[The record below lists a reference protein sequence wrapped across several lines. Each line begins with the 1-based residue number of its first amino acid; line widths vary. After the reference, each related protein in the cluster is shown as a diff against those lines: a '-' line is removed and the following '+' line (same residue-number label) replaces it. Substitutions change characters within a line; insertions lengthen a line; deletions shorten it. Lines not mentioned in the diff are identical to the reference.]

1 MDNFLI
7 VKMILSIAVQRFRV
21 NKFETTIAQIDFL
34 VMNLEK
40 RELEMQIIEAQG
52 NVLALPYKNTLAIS
66 LFSQKNEI
74 RSLS

>member
-7 VKMILSIAVQRFRV
+7 VKMIFSITVQRFRV

-52 NVLALPYKNTLAIS
+52 NVLALPYKNTLAVS
-66 LFSQKNEI
+66 LFSQKNEN

>member
-7 VKMILSIAVQRFRV
+7 VKMIFSITVQRLRV

-52 NVLALPYKNTLAIS
+52 NVLALPYKNTLAVS
-66 LFSQKNEI
+66 LFFQKKMKI
-74 RSLS
+74 GP

>member
-7 VKMILSIAVQRFRV
+7 VKMIFSNTVQRLRV

-40 RELEMQIIEAQG
+40 RELEMQIIEA
-52 NVLALPYKNTLAIS
+52 
-66 LFSQKNEI
+66 
-74 RSLS
+74 

>member
-7 VKMILSIAVQRFRV
+7 VKMIFSITVQRLRV

-40 RELEMQIIEAQG
+40 RELEMQIIEA
-52 NVLALPYKNTLAIS
+52 
-66 LFSQKNEI
+66 
-74 RSLS
+74 